1 MILSPT
7 CPICHKVVPPATAPG
22 PHFSPFC
29 SKRCQQIDFFR
40 WFDGRY
46 AIVEPLDPET
56 LEELQPGDG
65 LRTRQPDAGCDE
77 SEEDLVD

>member
-1 MILSPT
+1 MIRSPT
-7 CPICHKVVPPATAPG
+7 CPICRRVVPPATAPG

-40 WFDGRY
+40 WTEGRY

-56 LEELQPGDG
+56 LEELQLGEG
-65 LRTRQPDAGCDE
+65 LQTRPSDSGFDDDE
-77 SEEDLVD
+77 DFVG